1 MKTFKIPTKQRYLS
15 AQEYL
20 KDINRNQHCNNIEQ
34 VQFSSFHHKSES
46 QVLVSS

>member
-34 VQFSSFHHKSES
+34 VQFIPPQIGKKRQS
-46 QVLVSS
+46 